1 MWHHIAHS
9 LRGPSHLAEDGP
21 CQDNNVVKILGV
33 NSTPCLLACVA
44 DGAGSAKYSDEGSS
58 IACNAILENAVS
70 FFRSKDSFE
79 GLQYDDV
86 VAWCEDARHRIMA
99 GAELHG
105 CEIRELATTLCV
117 AIISQDRSYFFQ
129 IGDGAI
135 VVKRNGAYGVVFWPQ
150 SGEYANTTNFLTV
163 PEYKQHLVFLESANS
178 FSDLALMT
186 DGLERLALQFDNQT
200 PYSPFFHPLFGALR
214 STSDLEKLSEELRRF
229 LDSDSVRSKSD
240 DDKTIILASRIS
252 EEGDVDD

>member
-21 CQDNNVVKILGV
+21 CQDSNVVKVLGADA
-33 NSTPCLLACVA
+33 SLSLLACVA
-44 DGAGSAKYSDEGSS
+44 DGAGSSKYSDEGSS

-70 FFRSKDSFE
+70 FFNDRKSFE
-79 GLQYDDV
+79 GLKYDDII
-86 VAWCEDARHRIMA
+86 AWCEDARNRLRA
-99 GAELHG
+99 GAEVHG

-117 AIISQDRSYFFQ
+117 AIVAQEYSYFFQ

-135 VVKRNGAYGVVFWPQ
+135 VAKKSGAYGVVFWPQ
-150 SGEYANTTNFLTV
+150 SGEYANTTNFLTAA
-163 PEYKQHLVFLESANS
+163 EYKQHLVFWESGTD
-178 FSDLALMT
+178 FTDLAVMT

-200 PYSPFFHPLFGALR
+200 PHSPFFHPLFDALR
-214 STSDLEKLSEELRRF
+214 SSSDLTKLSEELLNF
-229 LDSDSVRSKSD
+229 LDSDSVKSKSD

-252 EEGDVDD
+252 EGGNVDD